1 MLSNVQKETLQNRQ
15 KLSMSLTI
23 VFLMLTSTLLAV
35 VQDFSAEDETETIGF
50 VEGQRIGQSIAQST
64 AQGGQGDWNGDH
76 DPWHETGH
84 PSITDLM
91 WADPGVMSGIITDLS
106 AIEALAPMYV
116 GLLEESSKDD
126 HDNDGINDLADLDDD
141 NDGIYDLLER
151 FDGCYGTHPFDHDND

>member
-1 MLSNVQKETLQNRQ
+1 MLSNVHKETLQNRQ

-84 PSITDLM
+84 PSI
-91 WADPGVMSGIITDLS
+91 
-106 AIEALAPMYV
+106 
-116 GLLEESSKDD
+116 
-126 HDNDGINDLADLDDD
+126 H
-141 NDGIYDLLER
+141 
-151 FDGCYGTHPFDHDND
+151 

>member
-1 MLSNVQKETLQNRQ
+1 MLFIQNFISLAMILNGFCDTLSSTPRHAFEIGHDGGKVIPEVPTCSQTYTKKTLQNRQ

-84 PSITDLM
+84 PSN
-91 WADPGVMSGIITDLS
+91 
-106 AIEALAPMYV
+106 
-116 GLLEESSKDD
+116 
-126 HDNDGINDLADLDDD
+126 H
-141 NDGIYDLLER
+141 
-151 FDGCYGTHPFDHDND
+151 